1 MRASARI
8 GLVALVALG
17 AAVGIAL
24 QGGSRTAP
32 RATPRLTAQ
41 ATAETRA
48 AVSHGVGA
56 TPSRTSSLLPPS
68 HATPC
73 GAASTATLA
82 GVYSEV
88 AQRIYNG
95 ELRGNEVGID
105 IAHIT
110 GSRELLSALAGSN
123 QTAIYAAVHRIVYTP
138 HWHIVRLR
146 VLRGGRVLA
155 DVGGPYIIAP
165 ISGPLR
171 WHGRTVGTFV
181 TSVQD
186 DIGYVK
192 LVSRF
197 TGVPIDIYRNGSF
210 LMGTLRPAPGA
221 VRDGQP
227 VTVGGK
233 SFEAHV
239 LHAQA
244 FPTGTL
250 AAVLFVPRAS
260 GAVAARSCTD
270 VRVLD
275 GWGNV
280 AKHIAS
286 RFSPLAANYT
296 ALVDTLQGS
305 SGGFAYVRAGSR
317 RLAGGSAPASIP
329 SSGTIR
335 YRGRSWS
342 VFSWEPVPPARV
354 YLLTPAGT

>member
-1 MRASARI
+1 MLAPRKRPTGRRALLALAALI
-8 GLVALVALG
+8 GLG
-17 AAVGIAL
+17 AALGVAR
-24 QGGSRTAP
+24 SPAP
-32 RATPRLTAQ
+32 SPPSAATPA
-41 ATAETRA
+41 
-48 AVSHGVGA
+48 
-56 TPSRTSSLLPPS
+56 
-68 HATPC
+68 PC
-73 GAASTATLA
+73 GSASTATLA

-95 ELRGNEVGID
+95 ELRGYEVGAD
-105 IAHIT
+105 IARIT

-123 QTAIYAAVHRIVYTP
+123 QAAIHAAVHRIVYTP

-165 ISGPLR
+165 VSGPLR

-197 TGVPIDIYRNGSF
+197 TGVPIDLYRNGSF
-210 LMGTLRPAPGA
+210 LMGTLRPAPAG
-221 VRDGQP
+221 VRDGQF

-239 LHAQA
+239 LRTRA
-244 FPTGTL
+244 FPTGML

-275 GWGNV
+275 GWGSV

-286 RFSPLAANYT
+286 RYSPLAANYP
-296 ALVDTLQGS
+296 ALVDTLHGS

-317 RLAGGSAPASIP
+317 LLAGGSTPASIP
-329 SSGTIR
+329 SSGAIR